1 MYFLFLKM
9 AITSYLPL
17 IIGFS
22 VAYVAGVVGLFFAF
36 DGWPVFFSV
45 IGFTFLIFGLLA
57 YTIYRLVKSKIQEQM
72 QNMFSGMANTMVG
85 ENKNVIDM
93 VAQVKE
99 VKDIAGNL
107 LTTGV
112 AVTATATGAA
122 GVMAATTTDA
132 EGHVKDIEAKVAETH
147 DGQTQELTINP
158 FNFFNSGAE
167 GEGEGGDV
175 GDIQDMMAQMMAQ
188 MMGNMTEEQKKAAE
202 EMAMQMMQMFMGG
215 GNGEGP
221 DMKNLFGMDEKQA
234 QQMLEDMTSQEQ
246 VTDVVVKET
255 EAKK

>member
-72 QNMFSGMANTMVG
+72 QNMQNMFSGMANTMVG
-85 ENKNVIDM
+85 EKKNVIDM

-132 EGHVKDIEAKVAETH
+132 EGHVKDIEAKVAETN

-175 GDIQDMMAQMMAQ
+175 GDIQDMMAQ

-221 DMKNLFGMDEKQA
+221 DMKNLFGMDEKEA
-234 QQMLEDMTSQEQ
+234 QQMLEDVTSQEQ
-246 VTDVVVKET
+246 VTDVVVKDT
-255 EAKK
+255 ELKK